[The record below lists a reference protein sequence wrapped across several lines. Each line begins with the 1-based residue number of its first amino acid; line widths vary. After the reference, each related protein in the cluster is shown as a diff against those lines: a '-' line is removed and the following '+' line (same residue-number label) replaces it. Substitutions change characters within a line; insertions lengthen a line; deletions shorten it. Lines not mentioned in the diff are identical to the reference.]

1 MNELND
7 LKSRIETYEQNEKEL
22 MLCIV
27 MLQEAYDTK
36 LIPETPEQEQALH
49 HTMETMRKV
58 LDRREKYKY

>member
-27 MLQEAYDTK
+27 MLQEAYYTK

-49 HTMETMRKV
+49 HTMETIRKV